1 MNDNWVFV
9 GAAFAVT
16 WAVLVGYF
24 IHLQRTMRRARALFQ
39 RSATP
44 ESG

>member
-16 WAVLVGYF
+16 WGVLLGYF
-24 IHLQRTMRRARALFQ
+24 IHLQRTMRRARALLDG
-39 RSATP
+39 SAS
-44 ESG
+44 ESR